1 VDKLQNARASKV
13 INNLGKTVELT
24 WEDIIGVAKDDK
36 YALKLT
42 GVRKPGETLSASSS
56 QFKPP

>member
-42 GVRKPGETLSASSS
+42 GERIPGEAPSAPSS